1 MVSRRAAL
9 IVLAVA
15 LLLFAGCTAPS
26 ATPDVDD
33 GEIEADN
40 IPDEDGESDDVQT
53 DADSDDASGDD
64 ESADGTDDGPDDA
77 NEDVEPSD
85 YPELDLNENVV
96 WNDVTKLIGSD
107 APQPNLFV
115 DEMPP
120 GASDAFEPQQS
131 DFQEALNATETASGG
146 NGSSGLATPGNVYV
160 FPDGPDKE
168 IEQVL
173 VHEYTH
179 TIQYAEGMFASWLRS
194 PPETTYEDL
203 VQTALIEG
211 GAVYV
216 ADEYTGQYLDGIPL
230 QSEQMQASY
239 EAAPAGDRLLFAPYY
254 FGAEYIHDDIES
266 ADELPE
272 VYSSPPLTTSEL
284 LHPDREP
291 PATDLTVDVD
301 NAESD
306 WTVARTDR
314 QGELYTRIVLDTELS
329 NDEAVEAAAGWSD
342 DELLAFTDEGQDGF
356 AWTTQW
362 ASSDDADEFEAAFES
377 KLDQRTDEWV
387 DRTTV
392 ERVDD
397 RTVAVVIG
405 PERFRAAVDI
415 SASGNGVDLVVTE
428 PTSAA
433 ETAMTEPSLVA
444 STVSGDRVAA

>member
-1 MVSRRAAL
+1 MVSRRTAL
-9 IVLAVA
+9 TVLVVA

-33 GEIEADN
+33 GEIEGGDV
-40 IPDEDGESDDVQT
+40 PDEDD
-53 DADSDDASGDD
+53 DSDDEQTDD
-64 ESADGTDDGPDDA
+64 EQTDDDSNDA

-96 WNDVTKLIGSD
+96 WNDVAELIGSD

-131 DFQEALNATETASGG
+131 DFQKALNATETASGG
-146 NGSSGLATPGNVYV
+146 NGTSGLATPGNVYV
-160 FPDGPDKE
+160 FPDGPDE
-168 IEQVL
+168 EVEQVL
-173 VHEYTH
+173 AHEYVH

-194 PPETTYEDL
+194 PPETTDEEL

-216 ADEYTGQYLDGIPL
+216 ADEYTEEHLDGVPL
-230 QSEQMQASY
+230 QSEQMQATY
-239 EAAPAGDRLLFAPYY
+239 EAAPVGDRLLFAPYY
-254 FGAEYIHDDIES
+254 FGAEYIHDDIDS
-266 ADELPE
+266 AEELPE

-284 LHPDREP
+284 LDPDRKP
-291 PATDLTVDVD
+291 PATELTVDVE
-301 NAESD
+301 NTESD
-306 WTVARTDR
+306 WSVARTDR

-415 SASGNGVDLVVTE
+415 SPSADGVDLVVTE

-433 ETAMTEPSLVA
+433 ETAMTEPSLVGP
-444 STVSGDRVAA
+444 TVSGARVAA

>member
-9 IVLAVA
+9 TVLAVA

-26 ATPDVDD
+26 ATPNVDD
-33 GEIEADN
+33 SSEVEGGDV
-40 IPDEDGESDDVQT
+40 PDEDGESDDEQT
-53 DADSDDASGDD
+53 DDDSDDASGEPTD
-64 ESADGTDDGPDDA
+64 ATDDGPDDA
-77 NEDVEPSD
+77 SEDVEPSD

-96 WNDVTKLIGSD
+96 WNDVTALIGSD

-131 DFQEALNATETASGG
+131 DFQKALNATETASGG
-146 NGSSGLATPGNVYV
+146 NGTSGLATPGNVYV
-160 FPDGPDKE
+160 FPDGPDE
-168 IEQVL
+168 EVEQVL

-194 PPETTYEDL
+194 PPETTDEEL

-216 ADEYTGQYLDGIPL
+216 ADEYTDEQLDSVPL
-230 QSEQMQASY
+230 QSEQMQATY
-239 EAAPAGDRLLFAPYY
+239 EAAPVGDRLLFAPYY
-254 FGAEYIHDDIES
+254 FGAEYIHDDIDS
-266 ADELPE
+266 AEELPE

-284 LHPDREP
+284 LDPDREP
-291 PATDLTVDVD
+291 PATALTVDVE
-301 NAESD
+301 NTESE
-306 WTVARTDR
+306 WTVTRTDR

-362 ASSDDADEFEAAFES
+362 ASRDDADEFEAAFES

-415 SASGNGVDLVVTE
+415 SASDDGVDLVVTE

-433 ETAMTEPSLVA
+433 ETAMTEPSLAA
-444 STVSGDRVAA
+444 STVSGARAAA